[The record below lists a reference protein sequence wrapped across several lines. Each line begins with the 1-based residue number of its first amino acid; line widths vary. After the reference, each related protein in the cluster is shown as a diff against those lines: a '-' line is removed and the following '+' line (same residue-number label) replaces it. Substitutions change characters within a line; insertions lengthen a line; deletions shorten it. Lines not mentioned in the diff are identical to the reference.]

1 MPTRGGSRG
10 SSVRTAPDSVS
21 WMRTSRIRARRLRI
35 MAGVPE
41 QEFLISGERASL
53 GLLRRD
59 QLPRLAAWFNDPD
72 VRRGLAHRGIIN
84 EDAETAWYEH
94 VTEAARQPRP
104 SEVGFAIHDAADG
117 ELVGV
122 CGLENIDHNFSRA
135 DFGIFLGQRRG
146 TGIGA
151 DATRLALDWAFTII
165 GLHNVML
172 ESYEFNE
179 QAIRAY
185 ERAGFRVIG
194 TRRDS
199 VRALGRRWDS
209 VLMDAIA
216 APRAPS

>member
-1 MPTRGGSRG
+1 MPG
-10 SSVRTAPDSVS
+10 
-21 WMRTSRIRARRLRI
+21 M
-35 MAGVPE
+35 PE
-41 QEFLISGERASL
+41 HEFLIAGERAAL
-53 GLLRRD
+53 GLLRRE
-59 QLPRLAAWFNDPD
+59 QLPRLATWFNDPD
-72 VRRGLAHRGIIN
+72 VRRGLAHRGIVN

-146 TGIGA
+146 TGIGT
-151 DATRLALDWAFTII
+151 DATGLALEWAFTII

-172 ESYEFNE
+172 ESYEYNE

-185 ERAGFRVIG
+185 ERAGFQVIG
-194 TRRDS
+194 TRRDA

-209 VLMDAIA
+209 VLMDATAEGFYGSTRPRRIA
-216 APRAPS
+216 

>member
-1 MPTRGGSRG
+1 
-10 SSVRTAPDSVS
+10 
-21 WMRTSRIRARRLRI
+21 
-35 MAGVPE
+35 MAGMPE
-41 QEFLISGERASL
+41 HEFLVSGERAALGSL
-53 GLLRRD
+53 ERD
-59 QLPRLAAWFNDPD
+59 HLARLARWFNDPE
-72 VRRGLAHRGIIN
+72 VRRGLAHRGMVN
-84 EDAETAWYEH
+84 EDAETAWYERM
-94 VTEAARQPRP
+94 TAAAGEPRP
-104 SEVGFAIHDAADG
+104 TEVPFAIHAVADG

-151 DATRLALDWAFTII
+151 DATRLVLDWAFTII

-185 ERAGFRVIG
+185 QRAGFRVIG

-209 VLMDAIA
+209 VLMDATA
-216 APRAPS
+216 EGFDSPVLGR

>member
-1 MPTRGGSRG
+1 MPG
-10 SSVRTAPDSVS
+10 
-21 WMRTSRIRARRLRI
+21 M
-35 MAGVPE
+35 PE
-41 QEFLISGERASL
+41 HEFLISGERAAL
-53 GLLRRD
+53 GLLRRE

-72 VRRGLAHRGIIN
+72 VRRGLAHRGIVN

-117 ELVGV
+117 EPVGV
-122 CGLENIDHNFSRA
+122 CGLESIDHNFSRA

-146 TGIGA
+146 TGIGT
-151 DATRLALDWAFTII
+151 DATRLVLDWAFTII

-185 ERAGFRVIG
+185 ERAGFQLIG

-209 VLMDAIA
+209 ILMDATA
-216 APRAPS
+216 EGFDSPVLGR

>member
-1 MPTRGGSRG
+1 
-10 SSVRTAPDSVS
+10 
-21 WMRTSRIRARRLRI
+21 

-41 QEFLISGERASL
+41 HEFLISGERAAL

-59 QLPRLAAWFNDPD
+59 QLPRLAVWFNDPD
-72 VRRGLAHRGIIN
+72 VRRGLAHRGIVN
-84 EDAETAWYEH
+84 EDAETAWYERT
-94 VTEAARQPRP
+94 TEAAGQPRP
-104 SEVGFAIHDAADG
+104 TEVPFAIHDAADG

-151 DATRLALDWAFTII
+151 DATRLVLDWAFTII

-209 VLMDAIA
+209 VLMDATA
-216 APRAPS
+216 EGFDSPVLGR

>member
-1 MPTRGGSRG
+1 VGAKATHNVGMP
-10 SSVRTAPDSVS
+10 DD
-21 WMRTSRIRARRLRI
+21 
-35 MAGVPE
+35 
-41 QEFLISGERASL
+41 EFLLSGERAAL
-53 GLLRRD
+53 GLLRRE

-72 VRRGLAHRGIIN
+72 VRRGLAHRGIVN
-84 EDAETAWYEH
+84 EDGETAWYEH

-104 SEVGFAIHDAADG
+104 TTVAFAVHDAADG

-122 CGLENIDHNFSRA
+122 CDLESIDHNFSRA
-135 DFGIFLGQRRG
+135 EFGIFLGQRRG
-146 TGIGA
+146 TGIGT

-185 ERAGFRVIG
+185 KRAGFRVIG

-209 VLMDAIA
+209 VLMDATA
-216 APRAPS
+216 AR

>member
-1 MPTRGGSRG
+1 MPG
-10 SSVRTAPDSVS
+10 
-21 WMRTSRIRARRLRI
+21 M
-35 MAGVPE
+35 PE
-41 QEFLISGERASL
+41 HEFLISGERAAL
-53 GLLRRD
+53 GLLRRE

-72 VRRGLAHRGIIN
+72 VRRGLAHRGIVN

-146 TGIGA
+146 TGIGT
-151 DATRLALDWAFTII
+151 DATRLVLDWAFTII

-185 ERAGFRVIG
+185 ERAGFQLIG

-209 VLMDAIA
+209 ILMDATA
-216 APRAPS
+216 EGFDSPVLGR